1 MDSLPRKRDQQRP
14 DAGPIERSSFK
25 DERSLWMTGYR
36 LIWGADLSAKLK
48 HVLHVV
54 FFRCGVRSK
63 CFAAVG
69 TLSRLAGADASTVRR
84 HLHELVENG
93 LLNAK
98 PVDGQTTCYTIRW
111 SQLKQLQRLDA
122 DVDDKQEPS
131 EDLDGNPFTDCDP
144 SPVRL
149 HDPDSQVASP
159 PLANCQPNKLLNH
172 NLEQTP
178 STGRGWAE
186 INKELRDAEVKWPDN
201 AVKSAR
207 EKHCSLQD
215 IQAVIDFGYSHRDAW
230 DDFGLALYHRV
241 ANATPDQRPDDPAT
255 WMKMKSAFIN
265 RTKEV
270 ERREKEDDHKRREA
284 EQRQAEREQHAA
296 ELQRLEDQFGVAC
309 DRLTAADVRDMATQD
324 RTLAGSLRL
333 LRGDTSSRSLRPSL
347 LRQLAARSPPSSAAQ
362 TRTDAPLP

>member
-1 MDSLPRKRDQQRP
+1 MSRDSQSVSR
-14 DAGPIERSSFK
+14 

-48 HVLHVV
+48 HALHLV

-69 TLSRLAGADASTVRR
+69 TLAKLAGADASTVRR

-111 SQLKQLQRLDA
+111 SQLKQLQRSDA
-122 DVDDKQEPS
+122 DVDGKQEPS
-131 EDLDGNPFTDCDP
+131 ADLNENPFTECDP
-144 SPVRL
+144 SPDRL
-149 HDPDSQVASP
+149 PDPDSQVAGP
-159 PLANCQPNKLLNH
+159 PLANCQSNKLLNH

-241 ANATPDQRPDDPAT
+241 ANATPDQRPDDSAT
-255 WMKMKSAFIN
+255 WLPMKLA
-265 RTKEV
+265 V
-270 ERREKEDDHKRREA
+270 V
-284 EQRQAEREQHAA
+284 RQAKTAQHTAIAKRLSEMTHA
-296 ELQRLEDQFGVAC
+296 EIRSVLEWGIESGWLRTRKTLDQFNEDADDFLKFPANQSTLSKLFSARDG
-309 DRLTAADVRDMATQD
+309 AASNRAPNAQ
-324 RTLAGSLRL
+324 
-333 LRGDTSSRSLRPSL
+333 
-347 LRQLAARSPPSSAAQ
+347 PPPTVSSAQ
-362 TRTDAPLP
+362 PTKTDTPRQ